1 MEEGRLAHTCNV
13 VDGKIY
19 AIGGVSHHNSVES
32 VEIYDPDI
40 DEWGVFDDTPGPISV
55 HGANELDE
63 QIYVFTGSYA
73 DEPNPSPA
81 VYCYAPALGS
91 ELICG
96 ANPEW
101 FVLSEA
107 HPNPFIAG
115 TTIEFSLPYSGLVT
129 LTILNLLGEEVAMPI
144 SEDLVR
150 GNYEY
155 HWDASSHASGTYF
168 YRLEA
173 GEFSETKKMILV
185 R

>member
-1 MEEGRLAHTCNV
+1 
-13 VDGKIY
+13 
-19 AIGGVSHHNSVES
+19 
-32 VEIYDPDI
+32 
-40 DEWGVFDDTPGPISV
+40 
-55 HGANELDE
+55 
-63 QIYVFTGSYA
+63 
-73 DEPNPSPA
+73 
-81 VYCYAPALGS
+81 
-91 ELICG
+91 
-96 ANPEW
+96 
-101 FVLSEA
+101 
-107 HPNPFIAG
+107 
-115 TTIEFSLPYSGLVT
+115 VT